1 MKKEIKQLL
10 LPLKE
15 KSSKWWIGSKQEKIT
30 WYIKKGD
37 DYYLIPGS
45 EFPEKKIDPK
55 TKKIKR
61 INLKSASSS
70 AELKLMLFIAFA
82 SFAGVMLAALLISAL

>member
-1 MKKEIKQLL
+1 MKKKLL
-10 LPLKE
+10 LPLEE
-15 KSSKWWIGSKQEKIT
+15 KSSKWWIGSKEKIT
-30 WYIKKGD
+30 WYTKKGD

-45 EFPEKKIDPK
+45 EFPEKVIDLK
-55 TKKIKR
+55 AKKIKK
-61 INLKSASSS
+61 INPKSASLS